1 MCLCCSAARVLLPH
15 CWSAGVVGGWVGV
28 GGVGGRRTRQ
38 GCDHGRVEKRASAHV
53 CRRRPVSVGSL
64 ADDGEVHRCD
74 GDDNDGYG
82 DDKRR
87 RRRRL
92 QSLRQAARSA
102 WVVYLGR

>member
-1 MCLCCSAARVLLPH
+1 M
-15 CWSAGVVGGWVGV
+15 GV

-38 GCDHGRVEKRASAHV
+38 GCDHGRVKKRASAHV

>member
-1 MCLCCSAARVLLPH
+1 
-15 CWSAGVVGGWVGV
+15 VGGWVD
-28 GGVGGRRTRQ
+28 GVGGRRTRQ
-38 GCDHGRVEKRASAHV
+38 GCDHGRVEERASAHV
-53 CRRRPVSVGSL
+53 RRRRPVSVGSL

-74 GDDNDGYG
+74 GDDNDG
-82 DDKRR
+82 DDKRRR